1 MRYSVGLD
9 IGVAS
14 VGYSV
19 LALDSNDTPYRIEML
34 GSRIFDKAEHPKDGS
49 SLAKPRREARSAR
62 RRLRRHRHRLER
74 IRGLIVSV
82 GLLTKEELGSLYDG
96 VLDDIYELR
105 TRALDKVVSEKEL
118 ARIMIHLA
126 QRRGYK
132 SNRKSAAAEG
142 EENGRLLT
150 AVSENA
156 LICESKG
163 YRTVGEMFY
172 RDEKFA
178 KYKRNKSDDYG
189 ATIDRKAV
197 EDEVHLIFRSQREKG
212 SVFASEAL
220 EESYLEILLSQR
232 SFAEG
237 PGSGPY
243 SGNQVDRMRGKCTFE
258 EGCPRAAKASYSFQ
272 LFNLCQ
278 RINHIRLIIK
288 GEVTPLNDEQR
299 QMIYD
304 LAHQKADLNYT
315 HIRQLLELPDDVDFA
330 GVRCEDGKR
339 TEAEKKTKLKDLE
352 SYHKIKKC
360 IEKVSVDFNDLTH
373 EQLDAIGEALSKNQ
387 SDDVITTEL
396 EKYNIADE
404 IIEALLGLPNF
415 AKFGHLSVKAC
426 CKIIPYLKQGMTYDK
441 ACQAAGYDFKA
452 EKNEPKK
459 YLPPISPDDSEITNP
474 VVRRAVSQTIKVIN
488 AIIREMNESP
498 VYINIELARELAY
511 DFNERSKIK
520 KEQDLNADNNEKL
533 MTQLKEY
540 YPNPT
545 GQDLVKFKLWQE
557 QDGRCLY
564 SGEYIEIERL
574 CEPGYVDVDHIVPY
588 SICFDDRMANKVL
601 VLARENRQ
609 KLNRLPLQYL
619 QGKRRDDFI
628 LLVTQSHLKSA
639 KKSRL
644 LKEKI
649 TDESEWKQRN
659 LQDTQYISSYMAT
672 YIRENLMFAPYL
684 TDRKRHVMAVN
695 GAITSYVRKRWGIK
709 KVREEGD
716 LHHAVDAVVVGCIT
730 QSMINRISKYSYY
743 KETKEKGDWIV
754 DEETGEVMSR
764 FPLPWGHFRDELS
777 IRLTEDTEKLRKQ
790 LYDVNY
796 DSYADV
802 DIDTVNAPF
811 VSRMC
816 NRKVTG
822 AAHKE
827 TIRSGRVKESGK
839 TLSKV
844 ALTNLKLNKDG
855 EIANYYCPESDLLLY
870 NALKQRLTA
879 YDGDGKKAF
888 EGIEFRKPKSDGT
901 PGPVVKKVKI
911 IEPSSSMVPVLE
923 DTGVADNDTMVRCDV
938 FYVENDGYYFVP
950 IYVAD
955 TVRSDLPNLA
965 PTRSKDKNTGKKLYK
980 EMGTENFVFSLYKYD
995 LIRIYSKNDIRLDV
1009 VNKKSSLASKISVD
1023 GDKGL
1028 FMYYDGFD
1036 VCRVTLSG
1044 IVHDNTYEF
1053 RSIGKTMQRIEKY
1066 EVDMLGKV
1074 TKIKKEKRTDFS
1086 QMKR

>member
-105 TRALDKVVSEKEL
+105 TRALDKAVTEKEL

-142 EENGRLLT
+142 EENGKLLT

-156 LICESKG
+156 LLCESKG

-172 RDEKFA
+172 RDEKFT
-178 KYKRNKSDDYG
+178 KYKRNKSDDYS

-197 EDEVHLIFRSQREKG
+197 EDEVHLIFLSQREKG
-212 SVFASEAL
+212 SMFANETL

-243 SGNQVDRMRGKCTFE
+243 SGNQVERMRGKCTFE

-278 RINHIRLIIK
+278 RINHIRLIIN
-288 GEVTPLNDEQR
+288 GEIAPLNDEQR

-304 LAHQKADLNYT
+304 LAHQRSELNYT
-315 HIRQLLELPDDVDFA
+315 HIRKLLKLPDDVDFA
-330 GVRCEDGKR
+330 GVRYEEGKR

-360 IEKVSVDFNDLTH
+360 IEKASASGFDVLTH

-387 SDDVITTEL
+387 SDDAITAEL
-396 EKYNIADE
+396 KESDIDDE
-404 IIEALLGLPNF
+404 IIGALLSLPNF

-426 CKIIPYLKQGMTYDK
+426 RRIIPYLKQGMTYDK

-488 AIIREMNESP
+488 AIIREMDESP
-498 VYINIELARELAY
+498 VYVNIELARELSY
-511 DFNERSKIK
+511 DFNERNRIK

-540 YPNPT
+540 YSNPT

-588 SICFDDRMANKVL
+588 SICFDDRMVNKVL

-619 QGKRRDDFI
+619 QGKKRDDFI

-777 IRLTEDTEKLRKQ
+777 IRLTEDSVKLRKQ
-790 LYDVNY
+790 LQDVNY
-796 DSYADV
+796 DSYAEV
-802 DIDTVNAPF
+802 DLETIDAPF

-827 TIRSGRVKESGK
+827 TIRSARVKESGK

-879 YDGDGKKAF
+879 YGGDGKKAF

-955 TVRSDLPNLA
+955 TVKKDLPLLA
-965 PTRSKDKNTGKKLYK
+965 PTQQKDENGHRRMKKV
-980 EMGTENFVFSLYKYD
+980 EEESFVFSLYPND
-995 LIRIYSKNDIRLDV
+995 LIRIYSKKDISLNAA
-1009 VNKKSSLASKISVD
+1009 NKKSSLSPKLTVD
-1023 GDKGL
+1023 GQKGVFL
-1028 FMYYDGFD
+1028 YYKGMD
-1036 VCRVTLSG
+1036 VSTAFISG
-1044 IVHDNTYEF
+1044 ITHDNTYMH

-1066 EVDMLGKV
+1066 EVDVLGRV
-1074 TKIKKEKRTDFS
+1074 TKIKKEKRTNFS

>member
-1 MRYSVGLD
+1 MRYSIGLD

-19 LALDSNDTPYRIEML
+19 LALDSNDTPYRIERL

-74 IRGLIVSV
+74 IRGLIVSS
-82 GLLTKEELGSLYDG
+82 GLLTKEALESLYEG
-96 VLDDIYELR
+96 VLGDIYELR
-105 TRALDKVVSEKEL
+105 TRALDEAVSEKEL
-118 ARIMIHLA
+118 ARIMIHLS

-142 EENGRLLT
+142 EENGKLLS

-156 LICESKG
+156 LLCESKG

-178 KYKRNKSDDYG
+178 KYKRNKADDYG
-189 ATIDRKAV
+189 ATIDRKSV
-197 EDEVHLIFRSQREKG
+197 EDEVHLIFLSQRENG
-212 SVFASEAL
+212 SEFASEAL
-220 EESYLEILLSQR
+220 ENSYLEILLSQR

-243 SGNQVDRMRGKCTFE
+243 SGNQVERMRGKCTFE
-258 EGCPRAAKASYSFQ
+258 ADCPRAAKASYSFQ

-278 RINHIRLIIK
+278 RINHIRLVVN
-288 GEVTPLNDEQR
+288 GESIPLTDEQR
-299 QMIYD
+299 SMIYD
-304 LAHQKADLNYT
+304 LAHQKAEVNYT
-315 HIRQLLELPDDVDFA
+315 HVRKLLGLSDDVDF
-330 GVRCEDGKR
+330 GGIRYEEGKR
-339 TEAEKKTKLKDLE
+339 TEAEKKTKIKDLE

-360 IEKVSVDFNDLTH
+360 IVKVSEADFEALTH

-387 SDDVITTEL
+387 SDEVITSEL
-396 EKYNIADE
+396 SKSDISDK
-404 IIEALLGLPNF
+404 IIEALLSLPNF

-426 CKIIPYLKQGMTYDK
+426 RKIIPYLKQGMTYDK

-459 YLPPISPDDSEITNP
+459 YLPPISPDDNEITNP

-488 AIIREMNESP
+488 AIIREMDESP

-511 DFNERSKIK
+511 DLNERNKIK

-540 YPNPT
+540 YRNPT

-564 SGEYIEIERL
+564 SGEPIEIERL

-609 KLNRLPLQYL
+609 KRNRLPLQYL
-619 QGKRRDDFI
+619 EGKKRDDFI
-628 LLVTQSHLKSA
+628 LLVNQSHLKSA
-639 KKSRL
+639 KKARL
-644 LKEKI
+644 LKENI
-649 TDESEWKQRN
+649 TDEAEWKQRN
-659 LQDTQYISSYMAT
+659 LQDTQYISSYMAS

-695 GAITSYVRKRWGIK
+695 GAITSYMRKRWGIK

-716 LHHAVDAVVVGCIT
+716 MHHAVDAVVIGCIT
-730 QSMINRISKYSYY
+730 QSMINRVSRYSYY

-764 FPLPWGHFRDELS
+764 FPLPWGHFRDELT
-777 IRLTEDTEKLRKQ
+777 IRLTEDTRKLRKQ

-802 DIDTVNAPF
+802 DIDTIKAPF
-811 VSRMC
+811 VSRMS

-827 TIRSGRVKESGK
+827 TIRSGRAKESGK
-839 TLSKV
+839 SVSKV
-844 ALTNLKLNKDG
+844 PLTSLKLNSDS

-870 NALKQRLTA
+870 NALKQRLAT
-879 YDGDGKKAF
+879 YGGDGKKAF

-911 IEPSSSMVPVLE
+911 IEPSSSMVSVL
-923 DTGVADNDTMVRCDV
+923 DNTGIADNDTMVRCDV
-938 FYVENDGYYFVP
+938 FYVQDDGYYFVP

-955 TVRSDLPNLA
+955 TVKKELPLLA
-965 PTRSKDKNTGKKLYK
+965 PIQQKDENGRKRMKNMTDDD
-980 EMGTENFVFSLYKYD
+980 FVFSLYPND
-995 LIRIYSKNDIRLDV
+995 LIRIYSKKMIGLNV
-1009 VNKKSSLASKISVD
+1009 TNKKSDLQSKITVEGNS
-1023 GDKGL
+1023 GLFLYYKGL
-1028 FMYYDGFD
+1028 D
-1036 VCRVTLSG
+1036 VSTAFLKG
-1044 IVHDNTYEF
+1044 ITHDNTYEI

-1066 EVDMLGKV
+1066 DVDVLGNV
-1074 TKIKKEKRTDFS
+1074 TMIKKEKRTDFS
-1086 QMKR
+1086 QLKK